1 MPADISPPLKLLI
14 LGGTGEAMEL
24 ARALE
29 DDTRFDPVY
38 SVAGRTRKPR
48 LPNLRC
54 RTGGFG
60 GVPGLVEWLRTEGTH
75 IIIDATHPFAAQI
88 SANAAAAADQA
99 GCQLLALRRPAW
111 NPEREDHWRSVP
123 HMAAA
128 AQALGDTPKRVLL
141 TIGQLELAAF
151 CQAPQHH
158 YITRSVELPETR
170 PPQCLC
176 LTQRGPFQLEDELT
190 LLREHHIDTLVT
202 KNSGGNA
209 TQAKL
214 QAARQC
220 GVEVIMVERPPLP
233 KATHEADTPQ
243 AALEWLHQF
252 SAKSEATTA
261 ESPQRGRVPE
271 GGCSSHGCDGQAYRE
286 VFTACRR
293 KERGLDEG
301 NHHRSKTQ
309 APERSHNS

>member
-1 MPADISPPLKLLI
+1 MTTIGRPLKPPSPMPKDTQHPLKLLI

-24 ARALE
+24 AKGLE
-29 DDTRFDPVY
+29 DDARFDPVY

-60 GVPGLVEWLRTEGTH
+60 GIQGLVDWIRAEGTH

-99 GCQLLALRRPAW
+99 GCKLLALRRPAW
-111 NPEREDHWRSVP
+111 TPEPEDHWRSVP

-128 AQALGDTPKRVLL
+128 AQALGDTPRRVLL

-176 LTQRGPFQLEDELT
+176 LTQRGPFQLEDELA
-190 LLREHHIDTLVT
+190 LLREHRIDTLVT
-202 KNSGGNA
+202 KNSGGDA
-209 TQAKL
+209 TRAKL
-214 QAARQC
+214 EAARQC
-220 GVEVIMVERPPLP
+220 GVQVVMVERPPVAQVAHKVP
-233 KATHEADTPQ
+233 HAQ
-243 AALEWLHQF
+243 AALAWLHQF
-252 SAKSEATTA
+252 TSNGAFA
-261 ESPQRGRVPE
+261 
-271 GGCSSHGCDGQAYRE
+271 
-286 VFTACRR
+286 
-293 KERGLDEG
+293 
-301 NHHRSKTQ
+301 
-309 APERSHNS
+309 